1 MEKRKK
7 GNWSWA
13 KGSSLLLMGSL
24 LALLAWWILSLSLE
38 AGGNLNLP
46 DPWKTIGRAF
56 ECLFVPG
63 EAGKTWLGIGWT
75 TFRLFLSFLLSL
87 ALALVL
93 GTLAGLFPSLR
104 TLFRPGVTLLKAVP
118 TIAAAVLLSSLLF
131 GPGYGERAPYIPV
144 FLGLLV
150 IFPIQYE
157 AVLSGFDGVG
167 KEEREAL
174 RLEGGE
180 RSFLALRQVYGPG
193 ALPYLLLSFAQS
205 LGLGLKVILMAEITV
220 GSSVGEGLGELIR
233 ENTAPIYDMGG
244 ILAYSLIAILLVLLA
259 DGALAFLKKKL
270 EKEVL

>member
-1 MEKRKK
+1 MGRKK
-7 GNWSWA
+7 GDWSWA
-13 KGSSLLLMGSL
+13 KGSALLLGGVL
-24 LALLAWWILSLSLE
+24 LALLIWWILSLSLE
-38 AGGNLNLP
+38 AAGNWNLP
-46 DPWKTIGRAF
+46 DPWRTIERAW
-56 ECLFVPG
+56 EVLFLPEG
-63 EAGKTWLGIGWT
+63 APRTWAGIGWT
-75 TFRLFLSFLLSL
+75 ILRLVLSFLGSFLLAVLLGSL
-87 ALALVL
+87 A
-93 GTLAGLFPSLR
+93 GIFPFLR
-104 TLFRPGVTLLKAVP
+104 TLFRPGTTLLKAVP

-144 FLGLLV
+144 FLGFLV

-180 RSFLALRQVYGPG
+180 RSFLALSQVYGPS

-220 GSSVGEGLGELIR
+220 GGSVGEGLGELIR
-233 ENTAPIYDMGG
+233 ENTAPIYDMEG
-244 ILAYSLIAILLVLLA
+244 ILAYSLIAILLVLLS
-259 DGALAFLKKKL
+259 DGALALLKRKL